1 MASSRAN
8 FTFSGIIIL
17 LISNFQS
24 TEDIFILTVWSFHCC
39 HVKTGFHPFRR
50 DALYRLSLR
59 GLTQLEKA
67 PWLAPPE
74 KVELCQ
80 NKGQAETSCHNFV
93 KVLLASGKRI
103 FTCGTNAF
111 SPQCSWREVS
121 GPTYSG
127 M

>member
-1 MASSRAN
+1 MAVTGWN
-8 FTFSGIIIL
+8 
-17 LISNFQS
+17 
-24 TEDIFILTVWSFHCC
+24 FHCC
-39 HVKTGFHPFRR
+39 HVKTGFRRVRR
-50 DALYRLSLR
+50 DALYRLSLK

-93 KVLLASGKRI
+93 KVLLASGKRV

-121 GPTYSG
+121 VLTNIQRDVTPCRFRI
-127 M
+127 

>member
-1 MASSRAN
+1 MACSRVN
-8 FTFSGIIIL
+8 ITFSGVVIL
-17 LISNFQS
+17 LLSNFQS
-24 TEDIFILTVWSFHCC
+24 TEDIFVLHWLEIPLLPF
-39 HVKTGFHPFRR
+39 KTGFHPVRR

-93 KVLLASGKRI
+93 KVLLANGKRV

-121 GPTYSG
+121 VLTN